1 MKTIHILSIFLLL
14 LFGCSEDLVESD
26 AKGTIKGSVRIDLT
40 NEPLENVKIT
50 TTPSTLTVYTD
61 ENGEFEISGEV
72 PIGDYTVKAELDGYL
87 TEVEAVNLTQYN
99 QTITVVIEMVT
110 DETLNTPPTTPILI
124 SPANLATDLPRDVNL
139 IWVSTDVDE
148 DSLTYRVKLT
158 NNSTNQI
165 EEFEDI
171 IGNNLEVEDLDFGTT
186 YTWQVIVSDGI
197 NPEVFSE
204 SSQFRI
210 KADPE
215 YRHQFVRLE
224 NGNYVVYS
232 TNLEETIPI
241 TNSTTSSW
249 RPHKNNV
256 AQKLAFLQSIGGQT
270 HLVTSHLNGSNFHQ
284 VSQIPLNGFRQEQL
298 DFAWKTDGSQFIFPS
313 FDKLYKINY
322 DGTGQQQM
330 YQTTDGQLITKV
342 AWSYD
347 SSKIAITTN
356 NLMGYDAKIILLDS
370 NGNFIETIVENL
382 SGAIGTL
389 DFNITGTQLLYTHDI
404 SGYQDVQYRQLDTH
418 IFLYEFGTQNTT
430 DLSVISEKP
439 IGTID
444 IDARFSPDNGS
455 IIFTNTPND
464 MISIKSVYSISLDE
478 FEERNLL
485 IYNAEMPDYE

>member
-1 MKTIHILSIFLLL
+1 MKTIHILSIFLFL
-14 LFGCSEDLVESD
+14 LFGCSEDLVESN

-72 PIGDYTVKAELDGYL
+72 PLGDYTIKAELDGYL

-124 SPANLATDLPRDVNL
+124 SPTNLATDLPRDLTL

-165 EEFEDI
+165 VEFEEI

-204 SSQFRI
+204 SSQFTI

-232 TNLEETIPI
+232 TNLDETIPI

-322 DGTGQQQM
+322 DGTGQHQI
-330 YQTTDGQLITKV
+330 YQTSDGQFITKV

-356 NLMGYDAKIILLDS
+356 NLMGYEAKIILLDS
-370 NGNFIETIVENL
+370 NGNFLETIVENQQ
-382 SGAIGTL
+382 GAIGTL

-404 SGYQDVQYRQLDTH
+404 SGYQDAQYRQLDTH
-418 IFLYEFGTQNTT
+418 IFLYDFGTQNTT
-430 DLSVISEKP
+430 DLSLVSEKP

-464 MISIKSVYSISLDE
+464 MISIKSVYSISLDDL
-478 FEERNLL
+478 EERNLL